1 MPPAPVDVGARGGNP
16 RADRLPRVIIDI
28 PVHYGKFTGMARTK
42 EFDRGKALET
52 AEKVFRRGGYANT
65 TTEDLRLAMG
75 IGRQSFY
82 DTFQGKHEVFVESL
96 RKYNSG
102 RGHRMLALIQTHA
115 DPLEALESA
124 LVDIANESTEDRALQ
139 CLGGSSTIEFGTTD
153 EVIRSIN
160 DQAGKFFDA
169 LFVDLIKKAIAAK
182 ELRPSLDEKTT
193 SQYIQTLLS
202 GLRVAALGGARSK
215 DLGEV
220 ARIAIEGLKR

>member
-1 MPPAPVDVGARGGNP
+1 
-16 RADRLPRVIIDI
+16 
-28 PVHYGKFTGMARTK
+28 MARTK
-42 EFDRGKALET
+42 EFDRDKALET
-52 AEKVFRRGGYANT
+52 AEKLFRKAGYGNT

-82 DTFQGKHEVFVESL
+82 DTFKGKHEVFVESL

-102 RGHRMLALIQTHA
+102 RGQRMLALIQAHA
-115 DPLEALESA
+115 DDPLKALESA
-124 LVDIANESTEDRALQ
+124 LVDIANESTEDRALH
-139 CLGGSSTIEFGTTD
+139 CLGVSSTNEFGTTD

-182 ELRPSLDEKTT
+182 QLRPSLDEKTT

-202 GLRVAALGGARSK
+202 GLRVAARGGARPK
-215 DLGEV
+215 DLREV
-220 ARIAIEGLKR
+220 ARIAIEGLKK

>member
-1 MPPAPVDVGARGGNP
+1 
-16 RADRLPRVIIDI
+16 
-28 PVHYGKFTGMARTK
+28 MARTK
-42 EFDRGKALET
+42 EFDRDKALET
-52 AEKVFRRGGYANT
+52 AEKLFRKAGYGNT

-82 DTFQGKHEVFVESL
+82 DTFKGKHEVFVESL

-102 RGHRMLALIQTHA
+102 RGQRMLALISGRGQRMLALIQAHA
-115 DPLEALESA
+115 DPLKALEFA
-124 LVDIANESTEDRALQ
+124 LVDIANESTEDRALH
-139 CLGGSSTIEFGTTD
+139 CLGVSSTIEFGTTD

-169 LFVDLIKKAIAAK
+169 LFVDLIRKAIVAK
-182 ELRPSLDEKTT
+182 QLRPSLDEKTT
-193 SQYIQTLLS
+193 SQYIQTVLS
-202 GLRVAALGGARSK
+202 GLRVAARGGARPK